1 MLRLR
6 APGPPPHTLGEINS
20 TIMMIITPE
29 VGVAVEEV
37 VRLLIEAA
45 VAQKKEW
52 KPSLQNYV
60 TFKRTFIWP
69 QIKIEVTMKNS
80 PVLNWPHPLDKI
92 NNSNNKP
99 EVLLVKKVPHHLQQ
113 PPRSPPVSAGLR
125 HRQRVSSRDKIAQNN
140 AHQHRPSLHPWLV
153 AHRRR
158 WLLQF
163 NRSALHQW
171 PTLRSAHQQM

>member
-1 MLRLR
+1 
-6 APGPPPHTLGEINS
+6 
-20 TIMMIITPE
+20 MIITPE

-80 PVLNWPHPLDKI
+80 PVLNWPHLRDKI
-92 NNSNNKP
+92 NNSNNRP
-99 EVLLVKKVPHHLQQ
+99 EVLQVKKVPHHLQQ
-113 PPRSPPVSAGLR
+113 PPRSPVSAGLR
-125 HRQRVSSRDKIAQNN
+125 HLQRVSSRDKIAQNN

-158 WLLQF
+158 WLHQF
-163 NRSALHQW
+163 NQLLHQR
-171 PTLRSAHQQM
+171 PTRRSAHQPM